1 MEKTDRRTVAALC
14 LVPFIMVLGN
24 SMLIPVLPAIR
35 KALQVSLS
43 QVGLLIT
50 VFSIPA
56 GIVIP
61 FAGLLSDRIGRKAV
75 MVPALIVYGLG
86 GILAGLAGILVRQSY
101 YLLLGAR
108 IIQGIGAGGTYQLAM
123 ALAGDDIQ
131 GKERA
136 QALGFLEAANGLG
149 KVVSPLAGAALAL
162 ISWQAPFFVYGL
174 LSFPIAAVV
183 FFLAREKKKPGGGS
197 QSIGRYFQGF
207 WGIVRE
213 KGVSLAVAF
222 LAGMAVLFTLFGVLS
237 FFSDVLEKAYRVGVF
252 GRGLILAL
260 PVLAMAATSF
270 ILGMVLKK
278 KPAALIRP
286 AACAGLCL
294 VGGGL
299 ALFALLP
306 AKGLGLVPPAL
317 AAVLVGL
324 GTGAALPPLNTLITS
339 AAPRKE
345 RGGLTCLYGT
355 VRFFGVAIGPPVFAL
370 GMSHRLKIPLY
381 TGIAAALA
389 LLAVIC
395 LLVIKP
401 QKLLPQD
408 MAGGAQKNGK
418 GKKAEGWQKPP
429 VLIASPEDDWEP
441 IDGI

>member
-1 MEKTDRRTVAALC
+1 MDKKNRFTIYILC

-24 SMLIPVLPAIR
+24 SMLIPVLPVIK
-35 KALQVSLS
+35 KALHVNLS

-75 MVPALIVYGLG
+75 MVPALIVYGCG
-86 GILAGLAGILVRQSY
+86 GILAGLAGVLVKQSY

-108 IIQGIGAGGTYQLAM
+108 VIQGIGAGGTYQLAM

-162 ISWQAPFFVYGL
+162 ISWQTPFFVYGIL
-174 LSFPIAAVV
+174 AFPIAVIV
-183 FFLAREKKKPGGGS
+183 FFLAHEKKKPAGGN
-197 QSIGRYFQGF
+197 QSIGQYFQGF
-207 WGIVRE
+207 WGIVRK
-213 KGVSLAVAF
+213 KGASLAIAF

-237 FFSDVLEKAYRVGVF
+237 FFADVLEKSYHVEVF

-260 PVLAMAATSF
+260 PVLGMAATSF
-270 ILGMVLKK
+270 VLGIVLKK
-278 KPAALIRP
+278 KPAALIKP
-286 AACAGLCL
+286 FSFAGLLL
-294 VGGGL
+294 VAAGL

-306 AKGLGLVPPAL
+306 TKKWGMVPPIL
-317 AAVLVGL
+317 ATVLVGL
-324 GTGAALPPLNTLITS
+324 GTGGTLPPVNTLITS

-355 VRFFGVAIGPPVFAL
+355 ARFFGVAIGPPVFAL
-370 GMSHRLKIPLY
+370 GMKGLKTPLY
-381 TGIAAALA
+381 LGIAAGVALIAVLA
-389 LLAVIC
+389 LVI
-395 LLVIKP
+395 IKP
-401 QKLLPQD
+401 GEVLPQN
-408 MAGGAQKNGK
+408 MTGGKRKGEQGGGK
-418 GKKAEGWQKPP
+418 PRKPKGTDDEWDPIEG
-429 VLIASPEDDWEP
+429 I
-441 IDGI
+441 

>member
-1 MEKTDRRTVAALC
+1 MEKKDRRTVAVLC

-35 KALQVSLS
+35 KALHISLT

-50 VFSIPA
+50 AFSIPA

-61 FAGLLSDRIGRKAV
+61 FAGLLSDRIGRKPV
-75 MVPALIVYGLG
+75 MAPALIVYGLG
-86 GILAGLAGILVRQSY
+86 GLLAGLAGVIFRESY
-101 YLLLGAR
+101 YLILGAR
-108 IIQGIGAGGTYQLAM
+108 VIQGLGAGGTYQLAM
-123 ALAGDDIQ
+123 ALAGDEIQ
-131 GKERA
+131 TKERA

-162 ISWQAPFFVYGL
+162 IGWQAPFFVYGVL
-174 LSFPIAAVV
+174 AFPIAAVV
-183 FFLAREKKKPGGGS
+183 FWLAGEKKRDAAAS
-197 QSIGRYFQGF
+197 QSIAQYFQGF
-207 WGIVRE
+207 AAIARK
-213 KGVSLAVAF
+213 KGAALAVAF
-222 LAGMAVLFTLFGVLS
+222 LAGMSALFTLFGVLS
-237 FFSDVLEKAYRVGVF
+237 VFSDVLEKTYHIEVF

-370 GMSHRLKIPLY
+370 GLKGMKIPLY
-381 TGIAAALA
+381 LGFAAAAALLA
-389 LLAVIC
+389 LLSLAVI
-395 LLVIKP
+395 KP
-401 QKLLPQD
+401 EKILPQNLQ
-408 MAGGAQKNGK
+408 GGK
-418 GKKAEGWQKPP
+418 GGKKNPAGEGG
-429 VLIASPEDDWEP
+429 V
-441 IDGI
+441 DGWDPLEEI